1 MSTPDRSSQKPG
13 APADPVVAPGV
24 LRTDIDPNAHA
35 VMIDFDPRVISD
47 DGVRKVAER
56 LAPLGHQQYCKT
68 LLHLAGRASGAAEDR
83 IERKAQE
90 IPGIRRARATF
101 LGGVMTVTFDD
112 ARLTEA
118 QVIDRVRSTGAPVT
132 SLPDSGAATPQDG
145 LRYWFTGERL
155 EAVFTV
161 LTLVFMVAGWAT
173 SKIGGFW
180 SVGFYAA
187 AYLTGGYFGV
197 RAGLQSLRQW
207 TIDVDLL
214 MVLAAIGAAIVNAPF
229 EGAMLLFLFSLS
241 NVLQAY
247 AIDRTRKA
255 IQSLMKL
262 RPEKALVRRGE
273 GTMTLPVG
281 ELVVGDVLV
290 VRPGESIALDSVII
304 EGSSAVDQASLT
316 GESIPVSRT
325 VGDPV
330 FAGTINQTGGL
341 EVRVT
346 RLAKDSTIEKLVRM
360 VEEAQTEKAD
370 TQRFLDRAEQFYAV
384 GVLLFTLGLILV
396 PILFLDETFRIAFYR
411 AMTVMVV
418 ASPCALIIS
427 TPASILSAI
436 GGAARRGVLFKGG
449 VHLER
454 AATIKVVAFDKTGT
468 LTEGKPRVTDV
479 IVGERVVAFVG
490 QVRSPG
496 GVGNAP
502 DGKIVG
508 HVPSRGAGG
517 NVPDGRAVGHVPSR
531 GVGGDTPYGGIRPT
545 GVDGEALSLLGL
557 VGAVE
562 LKSEH
567 PLAQAIVSEC
577 RTRGVAVVDCAGF
590 QSVSGK
596 GASAL
601 VDGRRIAVGNARYF
615 TALKLSLPEA
625 FARQVATLQDEGKTV
640 VIVGELDEAHDSA
653 RFLGAVAIADVLRA
667 DAPEVIRQLK
677 ADGITR
683 VVMLTGDNTRV
694 AQAIGRLAGVD
705 EVHADLLPEDKVRV
719 IKELRNIG
727 PVAMVG
733 DGVNDAPALATA
745 TVGVAMGAAGT
756 DVAMETADVV
766 LMSDNLKNI
775 VFALSLSRRAR
786 TIIYQNL
793 AFSLLVIGVLI
804 VSALGFRLPLPVGV
818 IAHEGSTVL
827 VCLNGLRMLVYKGR

>member
-1 MSTPDRSSQKPG
+1 MNERDPSEDSSSASKGSP
-13 APADPVVAPGV
+13 PLPGV
-24 LRTDIDPNAHA
+24 VRTDIDPANHA
-35 VMIDFDPRVISD
+35 VTIDFDPRVISD
-47 DGVRKVAER
+47 EGVRRVAEQ

-68 LLHLAGRASGAAEDR
+68 LLQLAGRASGAAEQKL
-83 IERKAQE
+83 ERKAQQ
-90 IPGIRRARATF
+90 IAGIRRARATF
-101 LGGVMTVTFDD
+101 LGGMMTVTFDD
-112 ARLTEA
+112 AQLSEA
-118 QVIDRVRSTGAPVT
+118 QVIEKVRQTGAAVGPY
-132 SLPDSGAATPQDG
+132 AAEAEHPPKTAREW
-145 LRYWFTGERL
+145 LAFWTTGERL
-155 EAVFTV
+155 EAVFMV

-173 SKIGGFW
+173 SKVGGPW
-180 SVGFYAA
+180 SVGCYVG

-214 MVLAAIGAAIVNAPF
+214 MVLAALGAAVVNAPF

-255 IQSLMKL
+255 IKSLMKL
-262 RPEKALVRRGE
+262 RPEKALARRDGV
-273 GTMTLPVG
+273 TVLLPVA

-316 GESIPVSRT
+316 GESMPVSKR

-346 RLAKDSTIEKLVRM
+346 KLAKDSAIEKLVRM

-384 GVLLFTLGLILV
+384 GVILFTVGLILV
-396 PILFLDETFRIAFYR
+396 PILLFNQPFPEAFLR

-454 AATIKVVAFDKTGT
+454 AATVKVVAFDKTGT
-468 LTEGKPRVTDV
+468 LTEGKPRVTDL
-479 IVGERVVAFVG
+479 IVGNRVVSF
-490 QVRSPG
+490 RT
-496 GVGNAP
+496 AP
-502 DGKIVG
+502 D
-508 HVPSRGAGG
+508 A
-517 NVPDGRAVGHVPSR
+517 A
-531 GVGGDTPYGGIRPT
+531 
-545 GVDGEALSLLGL
+545 ALELLGL
-557 VGAVE
+557 VGSVE
-562 LKSEH
+562 VKSEH
-567 PLAQAIVSEC
+567 PAAQAIVTEC
-577 RTRGVAVVDCAGF
+577 RTRQVALPDCAGF

-596 GASAL
+596 GASGL
-601 VDGRRIAVGNARYF
+601 VNGRRIAAGNARYF
-615 TALKLSLPEA
+615 AALKLALPDD

-667 DAPEVIRQLK
+667 DAPDVIRQLK
-677 ADGITR
+677 ADGIVR

-694 AQAIGRLAGVD
+694 AQAIARQAGVD

-719 IKELRNIG
+719 IKELKSIG

-766 LMSDNLKNI
+766 LMSDNLQNI
-775 VFALSLSRRAR
+775 VFALALSRRAR
-786 TIIYQNL
+786 RIIYQNL
-793 AFSLLVIGVLI
+793 AFSLAVIVVLI
-804 VSALGFRLPLPVGV
+804 VSALGFKLLLPVGV
-818 IAHEGSTVL
+818 VAHEGSTVL
-827 VCLNGLRMLVYKGR
+827 VCLNGLRMLAFKPRVA